1 MIVMYERTRAT
12 EKKRLSRRAIISSA
26 ARHLRREGPA
36 GTDLKTITADA
47 GLTVGGLY
55 NHFRSKAHL
64 LSLGFLE
71 ASRRRRRAIAD
82 STAGREGR
90 NFVTAFLKAY
100 LAPDHRDDIE
110 GGCPTAAILCD
121 VPRSDAELQKVALA
135 EIDDTLRAM
144 AAKIDPEDEQA
155 GFEEAVRVFAL
166 AIGAL
171 QLSRATVMSPNLSE
185 AILRAAAGGA
195 R

>member
-1 MIVMYERTRAT
+1 MKIQNRAT
-12 EKKRLSRRAIISSA
+12 KKKARSRQAIISSA

-36 GTDLKTITADA
+36 RADLKTITADA

-55 NHFRSKAHL
+55 NHVHSKAHL

-71 ASRRRRRAIAD
+71 ASKNRRRSIAD
-82 STAGREGR
+82 STAGYEGR
-90 NFVTAFLKAY
+90 DFVTAFLKAY

-121 VPRSDAELQKVALA
+121 VPRAEEELQKAALA

-144 AAKIDPEDEQA
+144 AARINPKDSEA
-155 GFEEAVRVFAL
+155 GFDEAVRVFSL

-171 QLSRATVMSPNLSE
+171 QLSRATAMSPDLSE
-185 AILRAAAGGA
+185 AILRAAAGDTL
-195 R
+195 